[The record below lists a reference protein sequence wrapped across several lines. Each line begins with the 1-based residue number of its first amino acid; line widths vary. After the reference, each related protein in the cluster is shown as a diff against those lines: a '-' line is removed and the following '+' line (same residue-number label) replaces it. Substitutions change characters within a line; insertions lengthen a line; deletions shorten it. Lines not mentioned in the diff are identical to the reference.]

1 MDKLEAKWRLSMMQ
15 FYLSLYFYLKLL
27 ETILRSCIYIRWGV
41 YTICSV
47 IQPGFRRA
55 TCTISYKRIYTSQN
69 CIVNFICSKIS
80 PDFSL
85 QTAVRT
91 AMNCSCPVISHHN
104 QILWL
109 SGHHWH
115 WISEDLC
122 DSFLNAKRTP
132 CNLQVPLYARMVFFQ
147 VPMRFYTLS
156 LNIILHKVWSSNLYG
171 HLELPMQNPTN
182 AFA

>member
-1 MDKLEAKWRLSMMQ
+1 MLHVPFPIKE
-15 FYLSLYFYLKLL
+15 
-27 ETILRSCIYIRWGV
+27 YIHH
-41 YTICSV
+41 
-47 IQPGFRRA
+47 
-55 TCTISYKRIYTSQN
+55 KN

-122 DSFLNAKRTP
+122 DSFLNAKRTL
-132 CNLQVPLYARMVFFQ
+132 CNLQLPLYARMVFFQ
-147 VPMRFYTLS
+147 VPMRFSTLS
-156 LNIILHKVWSSNLYG
+156 LNIILHKVWPSNLYG